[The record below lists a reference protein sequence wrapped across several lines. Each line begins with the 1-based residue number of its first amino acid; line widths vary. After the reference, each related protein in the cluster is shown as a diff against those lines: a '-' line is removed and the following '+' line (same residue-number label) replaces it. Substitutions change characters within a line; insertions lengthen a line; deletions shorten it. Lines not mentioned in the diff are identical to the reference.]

1 MFKNK
6 EYNSWVV
13 VVIIILLS
21 YIFMTICILLA
32 ALALEVFLIQVSFAM
47 ILFSLL
53 LEVFKFVEEVI
64 NDILM
69 AIVFGG
75 ILIRYGACL
84 DTGSEGLNQAKVA
97 LYAVVTRL
105 EVRGLKKIVE
115 ADDVSDFLTITDV
128 GKIVGQ
134 HIKDKESL
142 NINR

>member
-32 ALALEVFLIQVSFAM
+32 ALALEVFLIQVSLAM

-75 ILIRYGACL
+75 ILLGIG
-84 DTGSEGLNQAKVA
+84 
-97 LYAVVTRL
+97 VVL
-105 EVRGLKKIVE
+105 L
-115 ADDVSDFLTITDV
+115 
-128 GKIVGQ
+128 
-134 HIKDKESL
+134 
-142 NINR
+142 